1 MQCLSH
7 VYLEGFEKRRS
18 RDRLFTQQFF
28 QRVLDII
35 QTKIGHLKGE
45 NKLESSGSLDS
56 DDLHI
61 DGLKATQGNELL
73 VPDKISHFPQ
83 REGLSDRRQLR
94 NEAYIWTS

>member
-1 MQCLSH
+1 MPLP
-7 VYLEGFEKRRS
+7 
-18 RDRLFTQQFF
+18 RLFGGIRKKTVACPIFHTAIF
-28 QRVLDII
+28 KRVLDII

-83 REGLSDRRQLR
+83 REGLSDCRQLR
-94 NEAYIWTS
+94 DEAYIWTS